1 MNSFSCSATAR
12 QSPRGFTLV
21 ELLVVIALMALVS
34 AGVVYAIGD
43 SSQDQLQREGQRLA
57 AQLEA
62 ARAQSRASGQ
72 PARWR
77 ADGNGFMVEGLQGG
91 TRRAHWLQAPV
102 ALRTSGDIVLGPEPL
117 IAPQQVVLTLAD
129 LPGRQLRVAT
139 DGLRPFTA
147 EALQ

>member
-1 MNSFSCSATAR
+1 MTPFLRPTSPR
-12 QSPRGFTLV
+12 QSLHGFTLV

-117 IAPQQVVLTLAD
+117 IGPQTIVISY
-129 LPGRQLRVAT
+129 PGRKANAVVVAT
-139 DGLRPFTA
+139 DGVRPFA
-147 EALQ
+147 VQAP